1 MLLRAPESL
10 TSAFGGKANQA
21 GATPLSTHTKGRTKW
36 PIQNRAFLDA
46 CPSRHR
52 DGRRRQTVHGRPP
65 RACGLAIE
73 RTRSLVGP
81 LADITRVAGNGRFRG
96 QSGQPENAR
105 IADIG
110 MSAAC
115 QITHDME
122 MI

>member
-1 MLLRAPESL
+1 MAHPEPRI
-10 TSAFGGKANQA
+10 FGR
-21 GATPLSTHTKGRTKW
+21 LSI
-36 PIQNRAFLDA
+36 P
-46 CPSRHR
+46 PSRWKTT
-52 DGRRRQTVHGRPP
+52 QTVHGRPP

-115 QITHDME
+115 QMTHDME
-122 MI
+122 MIARN

>member
-52 DGRRRQTVHGRPP
+52 DGRRRQTVHGWPP
-65 RACGLAIE
+65 RACGLAVA
-73 RTRSLVGP
+73 RTRSLVALSEP
-81 LADITRVAGNGRFRG
+81 KAKVHYWHLADSYRCVIYLSQRFPKCR
-96 QSGQPENAR
+96 EL
-105 IADIG
+105 
-110 MSAAC
+110 
-115 QITHDME
+115 
-122 MI
+122 